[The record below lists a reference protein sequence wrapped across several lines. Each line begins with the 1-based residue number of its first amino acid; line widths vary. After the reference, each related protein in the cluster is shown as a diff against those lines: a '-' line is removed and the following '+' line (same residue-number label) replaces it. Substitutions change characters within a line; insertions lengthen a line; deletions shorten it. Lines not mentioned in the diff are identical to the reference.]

1 MATKTTP
8 SLVNALTVDVEDY
21 FQVTALEPVCL
32 RTQWGHMPSRVE
44 ANTRRLLDVFAQ
56 HQVRATFFIL
66 GWTARQFPH
75 LVREI
80 VAAGH
85 ELGCHSFWHRLVYRQ
100 TRRQFRSDL
109 RQACHAI
116 QDAAGQP
123 VFAYRAPTFSI
134 IRRSWW
140 ALEVLVE
147 EGFTVDSSIFPVR
160 HDRYGVPDAPPIPHE
175 IATPAG
181 KIWEFPLSSIGR
193 GRWRLPVSG
202 GGYFR
207 LYPLAVTRA
216 ALSWINR
223 QGRPFVFYLHP
234 WEIDPHQPHLPG
246 VSRRARWRHR
256 VGLSRTLP
264 RLVRLLTSFRFG
276 TLSQSLAAYRS
287 SQSIEIQELRVQ
299 IPPRT
304 PRRSAT
310 SLTQP

>member
-1 MATKTTP
+1 MD
-8 SLVNALTVDVEDY
+8 LVNALTIDVEDY
-21 FQVTALEPVCL
+21 FQVTAFEHACP
-32 RTQWGHMPSRVE
+32 RTQWSQMPSRVE
-44 ANTRRLLDVFAQ
+44 ANTRKLLEVLAGCG
-56 HQVRATFFIL
+56 VKATFFIL

-75 LVREI
+75 LVRDI
-80 VAAGH
+80 HAAGH

-116 QDAAGQP
+116 EDAAGQR
-123 VFAYRAPTFSI
+123 VYAYRAPSFSI

-147 EGFTVDSSIFPVR
+147 EGFTVDSSVFPVR
-160 HDRYGVPDAPPIPHE
+160 HDRYGVPDALPNPHE

-181 KIWEFPLSSIGR
+181 TIWEFPLSSVGR

-216 ALSWINR
+216 ALAWINR

-234 WEIDPHQPHLPG
+234 WEIDPHQPRLAG
-246 VSRRARWRHR
+246 VSRRALWRHT
-256 VGLSRTLP
+256 VGLSHTLP
-264 RLVRLLTSFRFG
+264 RLVRLLKTFRFG
-276 TLSQSLAAYRS
+276 TLTASLAAYRS
-287 SQSIEIQELRVQ
+287 AQGLDAQELHAATASC
-299 IPPRT
+299 PPRR
-304 PRRSAT
+304 PST